1 MVHSWG
7 RGEKKQNKCLWV
19 LGRQVGAGRGVVWWQ
34 VNICRGGGGGGGEE
48 GGGGEDGGGGGGG
61 GLALLDRGE
70 VHIVPIVRPASQA
83 LSSACRGTQLATC
96 Y

>member
-1 MVHSWG
+1 MEDSCGVSDRSG
-7 RGEKKQNKCLWV
+7 ASTLAT
-19 LGRQVGAGRGVVWWQ
+19 GAGLCRRGGG
-34 VNICRGGGGGGGEE
+34 GGGGGGGEE
-48 GGGGEDGGGGGGG
+48 GGGGEDGGGGGGGG